1 MTIQL
6 NNLTRPCEFS
16 KFRVGL
22 ESIIMEDSFR
32 HKGLR
37 KKLVD
42 ELREKG
48 ISNNNVLDAINQV
61 PRHFFMESSFIELSY
76 RDKAF
81 PIDAGQT
88 ISQPYTVAFQTFLLD
103 VKRHDRILEI
113 GTGSGYQTAILAE
126 LGAKIFTIE
135 RQHELFLKTQAFLP
149 TLGYKVHFVYGDGY
163 EGLPS
168 YAPFDKIL
176 ITAATPEVPKTL
188 LDQLKIGGKLVAP
201 VGNENIQLMTVVTRK
216 SESEFVHSS
225 HGSFIFVP
233 MLHGKA
239 NSK

>member
-1 MTIQL
+1 L
-6 NNLTRPCEFS
+6 NC
-16 KFRVGL
+16 
-22 ESIIMEDSFR
+22 IIMEDSFR

-37 KKLVD
+37 KKLVED
-42 ELREKG
+42 LLEKG
-48 ISNNNVLDAINQV
+48 ISDSRVLDAINQV

-81 PIDAGQT
+81 PIAAGQT
-88 ISQPYTVAFQTFLLD
+88 ISQPYTVAFQTMLLE
-103 VKRHDRILEI
+103 VNRHDRILEI

-126 LGAKIFTIE
+126 LGAKVYTIE
-135 RQHELFLKTQAFLP
+135 RQRELFLKTQSFLP
-149 TLGYKVHFVYGDGY
+149 AMGYKIHFVYGDGY
-163 EGLPS
+163 IGLTA

-176 ITAATPEVPKTL
+176 ITAATAEVPEAL
-188 LDQLKIGGKLVAP
+188 LAQLKIGGRLVAP
-201 VGNENIQLMTVVTRK
+201 VGNDSAQVMTLVIRK
-216 SESEFVHSS
+216 TETEYVRST

>member
-1 MTIQL
+1 
-6 NNLTRPCEFS
+6 
-16 KFRVGL
+16 
-22 ESIIMEDSFR
+22 MEDSFR

-48 ISNNNVLDAINQV
+48 IADNNVLDAVNQV

-81 PIDAGQT
+81 PIEAGQT
-88 ISQPYTVAFQTFLLD
+88 ISQPYTVAFQTCLLE

-126 LGAKIFTIE
+126 LGAKVFTIE
-135 RQHELFLKTQAFLP
+135 RQRELFLKTQAFLP

-163 EGLPS
+163 IGLPS

-176 ITAATPEVPKTL
+176 ITAATPEVPEVL
-188 LDQLKIGGKLVAP
+188 LTQLKTGGRLVAP
-201 VGNENIQLMTVVTRK
+201 VGNDLNQVMTLIIRK
-216 SESEFVHSS
+216 SETEFERSA
-225 HGSFIFVP
+225 HGSFVFVP

-239 NSK
+239 NLK

>member
-1 MTIQL
+1 MFT
-6 NNLTRPCEFS
+6 

-22 ESIIMEDSFR
+22 NCIIMEDSFR

-48 ISNNNVLDAINQV
+48 ISDINVLEAINRV
-61 PRHFFMESSFIELSY
+61 PRHYFMESSFIELSY

-81 PIDAGQT
+81 PIEAGQT
-88 ISQPYTVAFQTFLLD
+88 ISQPYTVAFQTCLLE

-126 LGAKIFTIE
+126 LGANVFTIE
-135 RQHELFLKTQAFLP
+135 RQRELFLKTQAFLP
-149 TLGYKVHFVYGDGY
+149 GLGYKIHYVYGDGY
-163 EGLPS
+163 IGLPA

-176 ITAATPEVPKTL
+176 ITAATPEIPQAL
-188 LDQLKIGGKLVAP
+188 LAQLRTGGRLVAP
-201 VGNENIQLMTVVTRK
+201 VGNDNSQVMTLVLRK
-216 SESEFVHSS
+216 SETEYSQST